1 MRAFALVAIILIAAS
16 AVFAET
22 ITSQYV
28 AGDWLS
34 VTRTVT
40 SSAEDDICLDSHGIT
55 DACAAGGAIQP
66 NYGTTNTKTQVTL
79 SVKNVGPVDRTGVDL
94 TEDLSYV
101 PAGARVTFS
110 PLPSSSDGRTA
121 TWTMATLAKGASRD
135 FTYEISARVPSA
147 TLSGMPD
154 VAVAADPAVVSLE
167 APYTIKSGEKVSAV
181 VKSAAGKPLSNTIV
195 IVTYP
200 DGIKHPLRSD
210 IYGMI
215 KFTAA
220 DEGTYKYSLEGY
232 SLSEEAATQAEP
244 VQQIPSAPV
253 AATVDTGLASSIMG
267 VLPILAAIFAIA
279 VIALILYNFF
289 TSRRADED
297 EYLPSNVPAQPG
309 MAYTQKFTF
318 GQDAKDDR
326 KLRERTHD
334 IIESRKRHLAE
345 TAAAVGTSSDE
356 GTAAEER
363 TESTAT
369 DEDMASILS
378 ELEHKARKTG
388 EVAREEE
395 PEEVERTIS
404 ELEAIREKLRAM
416 RAKGKGA
423 ATEGAEEYEGMASSE
438 AEEPE
443 ATGEEEE
450 AGAET
455 SEEEEAPEK
464 EEASESEEEASD
476 SPEPEAVEQEEIEE
490 DEMPVRK
497 AASKKVIYGKR
508 VQPKV
513 APRAA
518 KKGGSKL
525 RFGNRGVKKR

>member
-1 MRAFALVAIILIAAS
+1 MRAFVFVTIILIAAS

-40 SSAEDDICLDSHGIT
+40 STADDDICLDSHGIT

-66 NYGTTNTKTQVTL
+66 NYGTTSTKTQVTL
-79 SVKNVGPVDRTGVDL
+79 SVENVGPVDRTGVDL

-101 PAGARVTFS
+101 PAGAKTTFS
-110 PLPSSSDGRTA
+110 PLPSSSDGRSA
-121 TWTMATLAKGASRD
+121 TWTMGTLAKGAIQQ
-135 FTYEISARVPSA
+135 FTYEISARVPPA
-147 TLSGMPD
+147 TLSAIPD

-232 SLSEEAATQAEP
+232 SLSEEASTEAEP

-253 AATVDTGLASSIMG
+253 AAAVDTGLASSIMG

-297 EYLPSNVPAQPG
+297 EYLPSNAPAQPG

-334 IIESRKRHLAE
+334 ILESRKKHLAE
-345 TAAAVGTSSDE
+345 TAAAAGSTGEEE
-356 GTAAEER
+356 GTAVDESA
-363 TESTAT
+363 ESTAT

-378 ELEHKARKTG
+378 ELEHKARNTG
-388 EVAREEE
+388 EVAHEEE
-395 PEEVERTIS
+395 SEEVERTIS

-416 RAKGKGA
+416 RSKGKGA
-423 ATEGAEEYEGMASSE
+423 ATEGAEAYEGEAASE
-438 AEEPE
+438 TEEPE
-443 ATGEEEE
+443 ASGEEGGEEE
-450 AGAET
+450 T
-455 SEEEEAPEK
+455 SEAEAPEK
-464 EEASESEEEASD
+464 EEAAGAEEEEATE
-476 SPEPEAVEQEEIEE
+476 SPEPEAEEAEE
-490 DEMPVRK
+490 TEEPEEEKPVRK

-513 APRAA
+513 KPVA
-518 KKGGSKL
+518 KGKKM
-525 RFGNRGVKKR
+525 RFGNRGVKKK